1 MSQSRT
7 LTHDEIKAS
16 EAAFKGLPF
25 NPQWSSSAKVVYD
38 GIVKALGTST
48 IGGAIESM
56 AVTQHPEST
65 PLETAHTEEPNDRTD
80 NPGPVLAQDRDE
92 DLEELPTLTLKTGSF
107 PLTCRKDAIKSG
119 IVKDATPA
127 AKRIGLDYPVGL
139 TNSLWDHYVA
149 FSEDLKDDHIQ
160 SRLQDMMIGVRL
172 RLASLKEAVPFID
185 VPILLQVPPEPIP
198 QLNLVFALFHRDPE
212 EGQCLLLIHPS
223 EIFSPRQNISQ
234 N

>member
-1 MSQSRT
+1 MAQSRT
-7 LTHDEIKAS
+7 LTHDEMKAS

-25 NPQWSSSAKVVYD
+25 DPQWSNSAKVVYD
-38 GIVKALGTST
+38 GLVKALGNST
-48 IGGAIESM
+48 IESIEKE
-56 AVTQHPEST
+56 AVTQHTDST
-65 PLETAHTEEPNDRTD
+65 PLETDHPEEQKDQTE
-80 NPGPVLAQDRDE
+80 NPGRVLDQDRDE
-92 DLEELPTLTLKTGSF
+92 DPEELPTLTLTTGSF

-127 AKRIGLDYPVGL
+127 AKRIGLEYPVGL

-160 SRLQDMMIGVRL
+160 SRLQDMMVGVRL